1 MDNLSVDHLLGVK
14 FLNKN
19 DLPPISNLNFHL
31 LKNGNTVQN
40 DNTKN
45 MIWPIDELI
54 EYISKFFTLK
64 IGDLIFTGTPS
75 GVGVVSFEDN
85 LRGFLEGEELFEIN
99 VS

>member
-1 MDNLSVDHLLGVK
+1 M
-14 FLNKN
+14 NKKN
-19 DLPPISNLNFHL
+19 LPPISNLNFHL

-40 DNTKN
+40 DSTRN

-54 EYISKFFTLK
+54 EHISKFFTLK

-75 GVGVVSFEDN
+75 GVGEVSFEDN
-85 LRGFLEGEELFEIN
+85 LRGFLEGKELFDIN

>member
-1 MDNLSVDHLLGVK
+1 M
-14 FLNKN
+14 NKN

-40 DNTKN
+40 DNTRN
-45 MIWPIDELI
+45 MIWPVDELI
-54 EYISKFFTLK
+54 EHISKYFTLK

-75 GVGVVSFEDN
+75 GVGAVVFEDN
-85 LRGFLEGEELFEIN
+85 LKGFLDGKQLFEIN